1 MELNLSKKRISSVAL
16 ISFADVIFLL
26 LIFLLISSSFIT
38 HSGIKVN
45 LPSSTTQQN
54 EYNRNISLTITQDDE
69 LYVDDVKVTWET
81 LPTVLNQRLIDDPEQ
96 VVIVRADQDI
106 ALKRIV
112 RLLDVAKL
120 SGRKENDRPEK
131 SLNRILSFPSFTGG
145 DWVLYLSR
153 DHSHPVAASGRD
165 TRIQDGATT
174 YLTRE

>member
-1 MELNLSKKRISSVAL
+1 MEINLSKKRITSVAL

-54 EYNRNISLTITQDDE
+54 EYNRNISLTITQDDD

-81 LPTVLNQRLIDDPEQ
+81 LPSVLNQRLIDDPEQ

-112 RLLDVAKL
+112 KLLDVAKL
-120 SGRKENDRPEK
+120 SGT
-131 SLNRILSFPSFTGG
+131 NRFFIATEIVTSEE
-145 DWVLYLSR
+145 SR
-153 DHSHPVAASGRD
+153 
-165 TRIQDGATT
+165 
-174 YLTRE
+174 